1 MKGIVL
7 AGGAGTR
14 LYPLTLVTSKQL
26 LPVYDKPLIYYPLSV
41 LMLSGIRDILII
53 STPYDLPNF
62 RRLLGDGSDF
72 GLQLQYAEQPKPKG
86 LAQALVIGEEF
97 LAGEPCSLVLGD
109 NIFFGNGLTQHL
121 HKCSKL
127 QRGATL
133 FGYYVSDPQRFGIV
147 EFDENGRVLSLEEK
161 PKEPKSNYCV
171 TGLYFYDGRASV
183 FARSVKPSLR
193 GELEITDLNRLYLED
208 GSLEVIT
215 LGRGYTWLD
224 TGTVSSLF
232 DACEFVRVVQE
243 RQSLIVAALEEI
255 AFLNGWISREHLME
269 ASKRYG
275 KSNYGIHLRNV
286 AQDRILYAKRNAE

>member
-1 MKGIVL
+1 
-7 AGGAGTR
+7 
-14 LYPLTLVTSKQL
+14 
-26 LPVYDKPLIYYPLSV
+26 
-41 LMLSGIRDILII
+41 MLSGIRDILII
-53 STPYDLPNF
+53 STPHDLLNF
-62 RRLLGDGSDF
+62 QRLLGDGNDF
-72 GLQLQYAEQPKPKG
+72 GLRLQYAEQPKPEG
-86 LAQALVIGEEF
+86 LAQALIIGEEF

-127 QRGATL
+127 QHGANL

-171 TGLYFYDGRASV
+171 TGLYFYDGRASE
-183 FARSVKPSLR
+183 FARSVKPSPR

-232 DACEFVRVVQE
+232 DASEFVRVVQE

-255 AFLNGWISREHLME
+255 AFLNGWINREQLIK

-275 KSNYGIHLRNV
+275 KSNYSAHLRNV
-286 AQDRILYAKRNAE
+286 AQDRVLYARKDAE